1 MTADIVVVGGGM
13 VGLSSAIALKDR
25 GQDVVLCDPGEA
37 RARTSY
43 GNAGVVSRGSI
54 LPMSGPALWG
64 KLPAYLRNA
73 DPGLRL
79 RYRHLLRVMPW
90 AVHFL
95 ASARTSAWRR
105 AADALAPLT
114 NAAYPE
120 HRRLADRAG
129 VPHLLR
135 ECGWVKLYRTEA
147 AFAGAA
153 LEREILGHHGVPF
166 EILDGPAIQAL
177 EPALIRP
184 FARAML
190 LPETGA
196 VGDPGGLVEAAERL
210 FSGLGGRALR
220 TTVSRLEPQ
229 ADGWRVVHPGGTVR
243 ARQVVLAT
251 GAAAH
256 ELSRPLGYRFAFAA
270 ERGYHRHYALHPDS
284 PALTRPIYDTG
295 AASILSPMGEGRV
308 RVLSGVEVADRHA
321 EPDDRQ
327 IEAAARE
334 AAGTVRLGQP
344 LDNRPWLGSRPSTP
358 DGLPVIGL
366 APRHPGLIFAFG
378 HGHIGLSTGPITG
391 QLVAA
396 LAPGRRPA
404 VAVAAVAPGRLVGWP
419 RR

>member
-1 MTADIVVVGGGM
+1 M
-13 VGLSSAIALKDR
+13 VGKGVFQKVLKRGLRFNGDSIEGYIQLGTILTCILRVKGKSACVISAGRHQGRLSPCHA
-25 GQDVVLCDPGEA
+25 
-37 RARTSY
+37 
-43 GNAGVVSRGSI
+43 
-54 LPMSGPALWG
+54 
-64 KLPAYLRNA
+64 
-73 DPGLRL
+73 GLRL
-79 RYRHLLRVMPW
+79 RHLHLLRVMPW
-90 AVHFL
+90 VAHFL

-105 AADALAPLT
+105 AAEALAPLT
-114 NAAYPE
+114 DAAYPE

-135 ECGWVKLYRTEA
+135 ECGWVKLYRTDE

-153 LEREILGHHGVPF
+153 LEREILSHHGVPF
-166 EILDGPAIQAL
+166 EILDGAGIQAL

-210 FSGLGGRALR
+210 FSGLGGRILR
-220 TTVSRLEPQ
+220 TTVSRLEPRG
-229 ADGWRVVHPGGTVR
+229 DEWCVVHPGGTIR

-251 GAAAH
+251 GAAAND
-256 ELSRPLGYRFAFAA
+256 LSRPLGYRFAFAA
-270 ERGYHRHYALHPDS
+270 ERGYHRHYALHPGS
-284 PALTRPIYDTG
+284 PPLTRPIYDTG

-321 EPDDRQ
+321 EPDYSQ

-358 DGLPVIGL
+358 DGLPVIGF

-391 QLVAA
+391 RLVAD
-396 LAPGRRPA
+396 LATGRTPSVP
-404 VAVAAVAPGRLVGWP
+404 VAPFAPGRLLGWP
-419 RR
+419 RL